1 MPVPPHFTKTSQPEP
16 SQAHRAPS
24 IQSFLWRLQRGL
36 SHASLHC
43 QQRCCDTH
51 KGDTPRVTLGL
62 PPLAPRAAFTAPAV
76 FSLLYFQAQN
86 SSQGS
91 TAPDQPKSVQMC
103 INTPQRRCY
112 LCLLLDAGVTAVQL
126 PALEHGRFLESGLVS
141 QSPAPTPGSAPGC
154 PHKPLGLRL
163 INCHQLNRRGRSWG
177 ERLHLHRGLLP
188 AGPGAQM
195 QPRRDGRGGVSIIEG
210 ELGRRGVSI
219 GKEGFNRKG
228 GVSIGK
234 EGFNRKRGGS
244 IGKEGSA
251 GEEDLDRGGF

>member
-1 MPVPPHFTKTSQPEP
+1 MPVPPHFTKTSQPEL

-24 IQSFLWRLQRGL
+24 IQSFLWRLQQGL
-36 SHASLHC
+36 SHT
-43 QQRCCDTH
+43 QR
-51 KGDTPRVTLGL
+51 GAWPPRVTLGL
-62 PPLAPRAAFTAPAV
+62 PLLAPRAAFTAPAV

-219 GKEGFNRKG
+219 GKEGLNRKG
-228 GVSIGK
+228 GVQ
-234 EGFNRKRGGS
+234 
-244 IGKEGSA
+244 
-251 GEEDLDRGGF
+251 